1 MGKAARGEGNEVV
14 SLSQGAFN
22 SAFGGKS
29 KASGTA
35 DNGPCGCRY
44 STNFPGEENSPKKS
58 NLKKGNMKK
67 K

>member
-29 KASGTA
+29 RPVVAQPTMDLVGA
-35 DNGPCGCRY
+35 DIPPI
-44 STNFPGEENSPKKS
+44 PGEVNSPKKS